1 MNLRKGTAAL
11 GLLSLLAATPGCK
24 DFYDINV
31 DPLNPTS
38 ARLQEILPA
47 TQGSMSVYLGLSALG
62 LSQATSTLVNQL
74 ASTRDVGSYT
84 PDGSSFG
91 NQWAGLY
98 SDCLINNEQVI
109 KQGTASQSWDYVGI
123 AQIQKAFVVSQM
135 VDMWGDIP
143 YSEALQ
149 GAANRAPKFDKDSD
163 IYKDLFTL
171 IDAGLA
177 NLDKKVSSPGI
188 SSADLIYKGN
198 VAQWARMGRTLK
210 LKLYNQIRLNPTP
223 VLGSESL
230 SSKVSAVLAQD
241 LMTTNAD
248 DYEFK
253 YNASTTPEN
262 RNLGYIADYVTASR
276 ENLIGRF
283 FYVDM
288 MLANADNGGKDD
300 PRLRYYFY
308 NQVSSPA
315 SQPLAD
321 FQLGRF
327 ITVLVGS
334 FGPNNN
340 QNNSTIRTL
349 PGLYA
354 VGGKYDNGSGGV
366 ADVNSGKGVVAQ
378 RFLTHASRRFT
389 EAEAQLTI
397 LNNPTAARTA
407 LEAGVKAA
415 FDKVNTI
422 AAADGSPLIPVS
434 GPDSESDPQTIEG
447 YTADVLARYDAESTT
462 AGKLRII
469 MQEKYKA
476 GWGFGEDIYTD
487 YRRTGYPAITLPGSP
502 SEPNTQLTGGYP
514 IRLPYRQDDLTAN
527 PNAPKQVNV
536 YTDRI
541 FWDIN

>member
-11 GLLSLLAATPGCK
+11 ALLSLLAATPGCK

-62 LSQATSTLVNQL
+62 LSQSTSTLVNQL
-74 ASTRDVGSYT
+74 ASTRDVGSYS
-84 PDGSSFG
+84 PDGSSFS

-98 SDCLINNEQVI
+98 SDCLVNNEQVI
-109 KQGTASQSWDYVGI
+109 TQGTASQNWDYVGI
-123 AQIQKAFVVSQM
+123 AQIQKAFVFSQM
-135 VDMWGDIP
+135 VDVWGDIP

-149 GAANRAPKFDKDSD
+149 GAANRAPRFDKDSE
-163 IYKDLFTL
+163 IYKSLLGL
-171 IDAGLA
+171 IDAGLD
-177 NLDKKVSSPGI
+177 NLAKPSNSPGLAT
-188 SSADLIYKGN
+188 SDLIYGGN
-198 VAQWARMGRTLK
+198 KTKWARLGRTLK
-210 LKLYNQIRLNPTP
+210 LKLYNQIRLNPEP
-223 VLGSESL
+223 VLGATSL
-230 SSKVSAVLAQD
+230 NAKVTEVLGQD

-248 DYEFK
+248 DYEFR
-253 YNASTTPEN
+253 YNQSTTPEN
-262 RNLGYIADYVTASR
+262 RNLGFIADYVTSSR

-308 NQVSSPA
+308 NQVANSNPQA
-315 SQPLAD
+315 VAD

-327 ITVLVGS
+327 ITVLLGS
-334 FGPNNN
+334 FGPNQN

-349 PGLYA
+349 PGLYP
-354 VGGKYDNGSGGV
+354 VGGKYDNGTGGV
-366 ADVNSGKGVVAQ
+366 ADGNSGKGIVAQ
-378 RFLTHASRRFT
+378 RFLTYASRRFT
-389 EAEAQLTI
+389 EAEARLTI
-397 LNNPTAARTA
+397 LNNPTEAGTA
-407 LEAGVKAA
+407 LRDGMQAA
-415 FDKVNTI
+415 FDKVNAI
-422 AAADGSPLIPVS
+422 ASTDGSPTIPAT
-434 GPDSESDPQTIEG
+434 GPATGPQTIEG
-447 YTADVLARYDAESTT
+447 YITAVMARYNAENA

-476 GWGFGEDIYTD
+476 GFGFGEDIYTD

-502 SEPNTQLTGGYP
+502 SEPNTRLTGGYP
-514 IRLPYRQDDLTAN
+514 LRLPYRQDDLTAN

-536 YTDRI
+536 FTDRI

>member
-1 MNLRKGTAAL
+1 MNLRKGTAAVA
-11 GLLSLLAATPGCK
+11 LLSLLAATPGCK

-31 DPLNPTS
+31 DPLNPTA

-123 AQIQKAFVVSQM
+123 AQIQKAFVYSQM
-135 VDMWGDIP
+135 VDVWGDIP
-143 YSEALQ
+143 YSEALL
-149 GAANRAPKFDKDSD
+149 GSANRAPKFDKDSE
-163 IYKDLFTL
+163 IYKDLLTV
-171 IDAGLA
+171 IDAGLENLA
-177 NLDKKVSSPGI
+177 KPVTSTGLDK
-188 SSADLIYKGN
+188 ADLIYKGN
-198 VAQWARMGRTLK
+198 KVKWARLGRTLK
-210 LKLYNQIRLNPTP
+210 LKLYNQIRLNPGP
-223 VLGSESL
+223 VLDAASL
-230 SSKVSAVLAQD
+230 STKVTEVLGQE
-241 LMTTNAD
+241 LMLDNTD

-253 YNASTTPEN
+253 YNSSVTPEN

-288 MLANADNGGKDD
+288 MLANADNGGKPD
-300 PRLRYYFY
+300 PRLAYYFY
-308 NQVSSPA
+308 NQATSTA
-315 SQPLAD
+315 ANPLAD

-334 FGPNNN
+334 FGPN
-340 QNNSTIRTL
+340 QSQANSTFRTL
-349 PGLYA
+349 PGLYP
-354 VGGKYDNGSGGV
+354 VGGKYDNGTGGI
-366 ADVNSGKGVVAQ
+366 ADVNSGKGIVAQ
-378 RFLTHASRRFT
+378 RFLTYASRRFT
-389 EAEAQLTI
+389 EAEARLMI

-407 LEAGVKAA
+407 LDLGMKAA
-415 FDKVNTI
+415 FAKVNEI
-422 AAADGSPLIPVS
+422 ATTDGSPLIPATGPAS
-434 GPDSESDPQTIEG
+434 GPQTIEG
-447 YTADVLARYDAESTT
+447 YITAVLARYDAEASV

-476 GWGFGEDIYTD
+476 GFGFGEDIYTD

-502 SEPNTQLTGGYP
+502 KEPNTRLTGDYP
-514 IRLPYRQDDLTAN
+514 IRLPYRQDDLTSN
-527 PNAPKQVNV
+527 PNAPAQANV

-541 FWDIN
+541 FWDVN

>member
-11 GLLSLLAATPGCK
+11 GLLGLLVATPGCK

-47 TQGSMSVYLGLSALG
+47 SQGSMSVYLGLSALG

-84 PDGSSFG
+84 PDGSSFS

-149 GAANRAPKFDKDSD
+149 GSANRAPKYDKDSD
-163 IYKDLFTL
+163 IYKDLLSL

-177 NLDKKVSSPGI
+177 NLDKKTTSAGLGT
-188 SSADLIYKGN
+188 ADLIYKGN
-198 VAQWARMGRTLK
+198 LTKWARMGRTLK
-210 LKLYNQIRLNPTP
+210 LKLLNQIRLNPAP

-230 SSKVSAVLAQD
+230 SAKVTDVLKQD
-241 LMTTNAD
+241 LMTSNED

-288 MLANADNGGKDD
+288 MLANADNGNAAD
-300 PRLRYYFY
+300 PRLPYYFY
-308 NQVSSPA
+308 NQVSTTA
-315 SQPLAD
+315 TQPLAD

-334 FGPNNN
+334 FGPNRN
-340 QNNSTIRTL
+340 QNNSDIRTL

-354 VGGKYDNGSGGV
+354 VGGKYDNGTGG
-366 ADVNSGKGVVAQ
+366 AANVNSGKGVVAQ
-378 RFLTHASRRFT
+378 RFLTYPSRRFT

-397 LNNPTAARTA
+397 LNSAAAARTA
-407 LEAGVKAA
+407 LESGILAA
-415 FDKVNTI
+415 FDKVNLI
-422 AAADGSPLIPVS
+422 ASADGSPLIPAAS
-434 GPDSESDPQTIEG
+434 ITN
-447 YTADVLARYDAESTT
+447 YATAVLARYDAETT
-462 AGKLRII
+462 SAGKLRII

-476 GWGFGEDIYTD
+476 GWGFGEDVYTD
-487 YRRTGYPAITLPGSP
+487 YRRTGYPAITLPGS
-502 SEPNTQLTGGYP
+502 EPHTQLTGGYP
-514 IRLPYRQDDLTAN
+514 LRLPYRQDDLTSN